1 MDSRQPVLE
10 SKSEHLRRV
19 RKERGGL
26 NVSGGESKLGDE
38 REVKKTADASPR
50 PVRRETRPAAEPS
63 PVLVACR
70 ELTDRPIPGTQPGS
84 GTQPKNGP
92 GLNLEARHNPRRED
106 AVAYQ

>member
-1 MDSRQPVLE
+1 MEPWRPSDVKSVDSRQPVLE

-63 PVLVACR
+63 PVLVA
-70 ELTDRPIPGTQPGS
+70 E
-84 GTQPKNGP
+84 N
-92 GLNLEARHNPRRED
+92 
-106 AVAYQ
+106 